1 MESLDALK
9 RLVGMGP
16 SEDEIAT
23 EAQKRLQMQRHA
35 FLGPI
40 DYERLKDPGDSAYK
54 KNPTNYAKEKNPTF
68 FPDTNPSAFNEN
80 VSQDDVVK
88 YLESKGP
95 AGESLA
101 YINPIEREMLMRSG
115 ASGKMTP
122 EGVVSYAPEDP
133 LKQAATVLNMAAP
146 EGEELA
152 YINDDEAKLL
162 KSKGGA
168 GVPVNSSGVPSYFLQ
183 KLFGGGKDAPAL
195 EKFDVGGSAR
205 EYVNAMS
212 DPALQNKLLQ
222 NRQQYD
228 PQYQDLQ
235 LGLARRAADP
245 MAQLAEDQAMRSQE
259 FGSQMAERQAG
270 SDISLMNRFGSD
282 MTQAIRSSDPL
293 MQARVEQAN
302 QMANDAFRESQMTD
316 LSPEMRRRATQSARE
331 GLVSRGRE
339 MDNAGIAAEAMSRED
354 YLRDIIGNSRNQA
367 QSLGSYAMRGN
378 QATSYDPRMLTGGG
392 QNFVQQGYGQ
402 RAAMFGIP
410 QEQVTRINPDAGVNI
425 GMQEYAN
432 RANYL
437 ANTYAAREQAA
448 SGAAS
453 GFMSGMG
460 SALGGF
466 LSKKD

>member
-1 MESLDALK
+1 M
-9 RLVGMGP
+9 
-16 SEDEIAT
+16 
-23 EAQKRLQMQRHA
+23 
-35 FLGPI
+35 
-40 DYERLKDPGDSAYK
+40 KDPGDSAYM

-168 GVPVNSSGVPSYFLQ
+168 GVPVNSSGVPSFFLN

-205 EYVNAMS
+205 EYVDAMS

-222 NRQQYD
+222 NRQRYD

-235 LGLARRAADP
+235 LSLARRAADP

-302 QMANDAFRESQMTD
+302 QMSNDAFRESQMTD
-316 LSPEMRRRATQSARE
+316 LSPEMRRRADQSASE

-339 MDNAGIAAEAMSRED
+339 MDNVGIAAQAMSRED

-378 QATSYDPRMLTGGG
+378 QATSYDPRMLTSGG

-425 GMQEYAN
+425 GMQEYSN

-437 ANTYAAREQAA
+437 ANTYAAKEA
-448 SGAAS
+448 GAAGAAQAFGS
-453 GFMSGMG
+453 MIGSVG
-460 SALGGF
+460 SAMAGGGGAGG
-466 LSKKD
+466 